1 MADDYTSQI
10 FNPNAGG
17 MAQVVQQAIL
27 GQQQQSQNNN
37 LLEQQK
43 MQLNS
48 AKAQQ
53 MGAGLVSDPRVDD
66 AKFEELIKP
75 VNDLDPATAAQIRA
89 ARTRYNSQRTDYAAM
104 VNDPNAHNTFAY
116 MTKYPEMSEGVKRA
130 YDILQP
136 AQQQAELRTMTDVA
150 AALNLGKADVARDIL
165 TKRAVADKAAGI
177 DTAHYDQLNALIDD
191 NPAHSRA
198 LANLALASVLGKDK
212 FAEAFPALSKLPGE
226 VAKTEAD
233 AAKAKT
239 EADYAAPK
247 IESGLATDAA
257 TRERMAA
264 QTKNEIEQLKLGWA
278 KQNLDA
284 DTLAT
289 NTAVEL
295 QKLAQT
301 GREVKGVSLSEM
313 TQAVGKAQSGEMMAN
328 QSEDLA
334 DKIAGSGARGGMGS
348 SWAEWM
354 KRNTG
359 MQDPVSMLRA
369 QYQQVINQQAIKN
382 LPPGPASDKDIQFAR
397 QAFPKP
403 TDPPE
408 YVAKFLKGLAK
419 MQRIAASGDARRA
432 DWISANGDIGTAKQ
446 DIEVGGAL
454 VPKGTTFLEFNRN
467 QVGVDRK
474 KELPSGIAGLL
485 EKYGGKK

>member
-10 FNPNAGG
+10 FNPNSGG
-17 MAQVVQQAIL
+17 MADVVQRAIL
-27 GQQQQSQNNN
+27 GQQQQTQNNN
-37 LLEQQK
+37 LLEQQN
-43 MQLNS
+43 MALNS

-53 MGAGLVSDPRVDD
+53 MAAGIDPKLPDD
-66 AKFEELIKP
+66 QYEAALAQ
-75 VNDLDPATAAQIRA
+75 VQQLDPATAQQ
-89 ARTRYNSQRTDYAAM
+89 ARTQRAQLIEQHKLYADM
-104 VNDPNAHNTFAY
+104 VTNPSAQNIFGY
-116 MTKYPEMSEGVKRA
+116 MAKYPQMSEGVKRA
-130 YDILQP
+130 YDVLQP

-150 AALNLGKADVARDIL
+150 AALNAGKPEVARDIL

-177 DTAHYDQLNALIDD
+177 DTSHYDQINKLIDD
-191 NPAHSRA
+191 NPAHSRT

-226 VAKTEAD
+226 VAKGEAE
-233 AAKAKT
+233 AVKAGA
-239 EADYAAPK
+239 EASAAPQ
-247 IESGLATDAA
+247 IIATDIA
-257 TRERMAA
+257 TKKAQIERMAA
-264 QTKNEIEQLKLGWA
+264 QTQNEIEQLKLGWA

-313 TQAVGKAQSGEMMAN
+313 TQAVGKAQSGEMLAN

-359 MQDPVSMLRA
+359 LQDPVSMLRA

-408 YVAKFLKGLAK
+408 YVAQFLKGLAK
-419 MQRIAASGDARRA
+419 MQRITATADARRA
-432 DWISANGDIGTAKQ
+432 DWISANGDIGTAKDDLQ
-446 DIEVGGAL
+446 VGGVL

-485 EKYGGKK
+485 AKYGGKK